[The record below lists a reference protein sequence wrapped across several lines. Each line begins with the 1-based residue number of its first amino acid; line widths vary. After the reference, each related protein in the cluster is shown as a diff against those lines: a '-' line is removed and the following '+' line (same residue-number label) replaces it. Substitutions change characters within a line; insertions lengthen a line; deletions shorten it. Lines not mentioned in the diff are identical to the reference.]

1 MKVEI
6 EDKEFMELLLSVKE
20 KTKEID
26 ALKAK
31 VKDLEENKDINK
43 VIADAVERAIKN
55 LPTPAGFYPVPVYYP
70 VYPRPYYYPSYPAYP
85 NTTGTWIST
94 TGTSVSGIEGICTYN
109 GNIEEDICGCIT
121 SSVANAPSMFTSSV
135 GDNLTL
141 TFGTWSTP
149 DTEVMY
155 GVS

>member
-31 VKDLEENKDINK
+31 VKELENGTDLDKKIM
-43 VIADAVERAIKN
+43 DAVNKALKMM
-55 LPTPAGFYPVPVYYP
+55 PV
-70 VYPRPYYYPSYPAYP
+70 PYYYPVPYYTHPYPYRPYWDNVTYTNGA
-85 NTTGTWIST
+85 
-94 TGTSVSGIEGICTYN
+94 TSINDT
-109 GNIEEDICGCIT
+109 CGLNEITT
-121 SSVANAPSMFTSSV
+121 SSSVFTSSV
-135 GDNLTL
+135 GDNL